1 MLFLVE
7 LLKTL
12 GTNEAYRERVLE
24 IMMVLPCLVYDVRP
38 REGSET

>member
-12 GTNEAYRERVLE
+12 GANEAYRERVLE
-24 IMMVLPCLVYDVRP
+24 IMMVLPCRVYDVGLW
-38 REGSET
+38 EGSEA

>member
-12 GTNEAYRERVLE
+12 GANEAYRERVLE
-24 IMMVLPCLVYDVRP
+24 IMMVLPCLVYDVGLW
-38 REGSET
+38 EGSEA

>member
-12 GTNEAYRERVLE
+12 GKNEAYRESVME
-24 IMMVLPCLVYDVRP
+24 MMMVLPCLVYDVRLH
-38 REGSET
+38 EWNEA